1 MKSFKSHLLNI
12 SLLLL
17 ITGGV
22 LFFIFRKLSWY
33 DVKEEL
39 ATLQLGWFIAG
50 AGAIIL
56 SWFFEAV
63 VLHNM
68 TNTDKTNVRFGSIFK
83 ITMVG
88 LLFNNITPSS
98 TGGQP
103 AQLFM
108 LFKRGVEVSKASSV
122 LLIKFILFQTIL
134 VFLFVGILV
143 FGYQD
148 LTAIVPNMKYFIFI
162 GFIINLSVITCLL
175 LICFSKKSVLFL
187 IRLVLYP
194 ISLFKKAVAER
205 WRLSLHEKVLTFHD
219 ESRRLIHEKSLLR
232 RCSLY
237 TLLQLL
243 FFLSVPYFV
252 FLSLG
257 YNELSLFSAIAFHAF
272 IMMFASVI
280 PTPGGSGAGEY
291 SFTLL
296 FGTVAGQTDLLVGL
310 LLWRFLTAYSPAII
324 GALSFVIRS
333 NKPIKEPTKGVS

>member
-1 MKSFKSHLLNI
+1 MKSVRHHLLNI

-17 ITGGV
+17 FTGGV

-33 DVKEEL
+33 DVKE
-39 ATLQLGWFIAG
+39 AFASLQPGWFIAG

-56 SWFFEAV
+56 SWIFEAV
-63 VLHNM
+63 ILHNM
-68 TNTDKTNVRFGSIFK
+68 TNTDQTNVRFGSTFK

-108 LFKRGVEVSKASSV
+108 MFKHGVEVSKASSV

-134 VFLFVGILV
+134 VLLFLGILV

-148 LTAIVPNMKYFIFI
+148 LAAIVPNMKFFILI
-162 GFIINLSVITCLL
+162 GFIVNLSVITCLL
-175 LICFSKKSVLFL
+175 LVCFNKKSVLFL
-187 IRLVLYP
+187 IRLALYP
-194 ISLFKKAVAER
+194 ISFFKKALAEK
-205 WRLSLHEKVLTFHD
+205 WRYSLHEKVLTFHN
-219 ESRRLIHEKSLLR
+219 ESRRLIDEKALLCK
-232 RCSLY
+232 CSLY
-237 TLLQLL
+237 TVLQLL
-243 FFLSVPYFV
+243 FFLVVPYFV
-252 FLSLG
+252 FISLG
-257 YNELSLFSAIAFHAF
+257 YSELSFFSAIAFHAF

-296 FGTVAGQTDLLVGL
+296 FGTIIGQTDLLVGL
-310 LLWRFLTAYSPAII
+310 LLWRVLTAYSPTII
-324 GALSFVIRS
+324 GALSFVFRS
-333 NKPIKEPTKGVS
+333 NKSSKEPTEGVS